1 MTNPI
6 PPLGCRCS
14 GGTRGDRGIT
24 DAAPTNGG
32 GGVGGISGC
41 WDMGRPG
48 LGRNEGGRRPG

>member
-32 GGVGGISGC
+32 GGVAARPSGSGVMLLV
-41 WDMGRPG
+41 WYRT
-48 LGRNEGGRRPG
+48 